1 MNLNPMRTLLL
12 RSIAAGI
19 GLAAAQS
26 SAVASDFLAATRPV
40 IAIVDGALFV
50 GEAIGH
56 LDGAGTIAMHAQL
69 NPALTCVGEF
79 TSSAKEGGHGN
90 MRCSDG
96 AVASFQFQR
105 LNIYRGYGAGET
117 SRGAM
122 SFAYGLSPEESAPYL
137 KLPGGK
143 KFSPAGTQLTLV
155 DQ

>member
-1 MNLNPMRTLLL
+1 MNNKALRTLLL

-19 GLAAAQS
+19 GLAAAQAP
-26 SAVASDFLAATRPV
+26 AVASDFLAATRPV
-40 IAIVDGALFV
+40 IAIVNGELFV

-69 NPALTCVGEF
+69 NPSLTCVGEF

-96 AVASFQFQR
+96 AIASFQFQR
-105 LNIYRGYGAGET
+105 LNIYRGYGAGDT
-117 SRGAM
+117 TRGAM
-122 SFAYGLSPEESAPYL
+122 SFAYGLTSEEAVHYL
-137 KLPGGK
+137 RLPGGK
-143 KFSPAGTQLTLV
+143 KFSPPGTELTLV